1 MPLKKDRGIID
12 TNLWI
17 SFLLTKNLAKIDTL
31 FKENRVVLLF
41 SQELLDEFIEVAE
54 RSKFSNYF
62 SSEDLQN
69 SLSKIRAKS
78 EFIKVKSTID
88 LCRDIKDN
96 FLVAL
101 ANDGKAT
108 HLITGDKELL
118 VLKTMNET
126 EILTM
131 SSYLASK

>member
-54 RSKFSNYF
+54 RSKFSN
-62 SSEDLQN
+62 
-69 SLSKIRAKS
+69 
-78 EFIKVKSTID
+78 
-88 LCRDIKDN
+88 
-96 FLVAL
+96 
-101 ANDGKAT
+101 
-108 HLITGDKELL
+108 
-118 VLKTMNET
+118 
-126 EILTM
+126 
-131 SSYLASK
+131 